1 MIQDQES
8 KIYSANEFSFL
19 LDINI
24 NWKVNEKLENYG
36 PLVRN
41 LQIIY
46 PEYKFQVACIVIGTM
61 GYVPCLTTY
70 LKMFGFNENESKVL
84 ISKLEIKSIYGTV
97 KICKTFLN
105 FNDLFHNFNYTW
117 FLQEATFQI
126 LMWYKTYQL
135 ILKNY
140 LYNEHSHLQILLQ
153 IFNAWSL

>member
-1 MIQDQES
+1 MIQDQEP
-8 KIYSANEFSFL
+8 KIYSANEVSFP

-46 PEYKFQVACIVIGTM
+46 PEYKLQVACIVIGTM

-84 ISKLEIKSIYGTV
+84 ISKLEIKSIYGTLIIPDFY
-97 KICKTFLN
+97 KKLHFK
-105 FNDLFHNFNYTW
+105 F
-117 FLQEATFQI
+117 
-126 LMWYKTYQL
+126 WYDIKL
-135 ILKNY
+135 IN
-140 LYNEHSHLQILLQ
+140 
-153 IFNAWSL
+153 